1 MVSMRIALK
10 VLYWN
15 VVAAVLLVSL
25 GGALVLQ
32 RVHRYDT
39 LLVAVGQRHGVD
51 PRLLS
56 ALIWR
61 ESRFD
66 AGQVGSREEIGLMQ
80 ITEGAAAEW
89 AASARRELPSRIQ
102 LFDPEMNTEV
112 GTWYLARAIQYW
124 SARTSDPLPYALA
137 EYNAGRSNAE
147 RWAAGAPSSR
157 KYWEGITY
165 PSTRK
170 YIRDILHRYRR
181 GV

>member
-1 MVSMRIALK
+1 M
-10 VLYWN
+10 LYWN
-15 VVAAVLLVSL
+15 FVAAVLLVSL
-25 GGALVLQ
+25 GGAMVLQ

-39 LLVAVGQRHGVD
+39 LLVEAGRTHKVD

-66 AGQVGSREEIGLMQ
+66 AGRVGSKEEIGLMQ

-89 AASARRELPSRIQ
+89 AASAGRDTPSRIQ
-102 LFDPEMNTEV
+102 LFDPEMNIEV
-112 GTWYLARAIQYW
+112 GTWYLARAIRYW
-124 SARTSDPLPYALA
+124 ADRTRDPLPFALA

-147 RWAAGAPSSR
+147 RWAAGSPSPR

-170 YIRDILHRYRR
+170 YVHDILHRYRR